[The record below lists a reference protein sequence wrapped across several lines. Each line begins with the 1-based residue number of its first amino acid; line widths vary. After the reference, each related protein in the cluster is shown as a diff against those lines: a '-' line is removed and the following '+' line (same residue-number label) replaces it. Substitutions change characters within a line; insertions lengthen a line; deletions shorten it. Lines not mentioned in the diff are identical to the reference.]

1 MLRAQ
6 ALRLKWPVQV
16 SVFVTHF
23 LHHTLAFFVWAS
35 LILHVAIPMAAAGM
49 NVHQIAQEA
58 RNFLNEGRVS
68 WRSVIAIAL
77 VPAVLVAVR
86 QAYLSWEGVRDR
98 LEQRGYA
105 PGHGVHAFKWPIR
118 TGRFLATLL
127 HQMAAFCGW
136 VWILFALVG
145 SLGEA
150 SNHVMSLREA
160 GIDYFKDVGG
170 IDWRYL
176 LAASAIPALLMA
188 LWNAKRAYRR
198 LLAMAQDHLPK
209 LAVPPRPA

>member
-23 LHHTLAFFVWAS
+23 LHHALAFFVWAS

-49 NVHQIAQEA
+49 NVHQITQEG
-58 RNFLNEGRVS
+58 RKFLSEGRVS

-77 VPAVLVAVR
+77 IPAVLVAAR

-98 LEQRGYA
+98 LHARGYA
-105 PGHGVHAFKWPIR
+105 PDHGIHVFKWPIR
-118 TGRFLATLL
+118 TGRFVATLL

-136 VWILFALVG
+136 VWILLALVG

-150 SNHVMSLREA
+150 SNHAMSLREA
-160 GIDYFKDVGG
+160 GLDYFKDVGG

-176 LAASAIPALLMA
+176 LAVSAVPALLMA
-188 LWNAKRAYRR
+188 LWNARRAYRR

-209 LAVPPRPA
+209 LAVPARPA